1 MEVLRLVAAATVN
14 SRTLRLT
21 QPHTVQEVRVERN
34 VREGFA
40 VVEPTLA
47 SICHADLR
55 YFGGNR
61 KPEVLARK
69 LPMAL
74 LHEGIGVV
82 VESRAAGIDQGQRV
96 VIVPY
101 VPGYLLQ
108 NVQPE
113 QCCPACRGEIED
125 NYCSHSEFL
134 GSGTD
139 GIAQS
144 RLVLPEPCLIPIPD
158 SVSDEIAVL
167 AELCSVS
174 YRALRGVAHLLDRAR
189 VAVFGDGPVG
199 YLTAAMLH
207 HAFGVG
213 SDRLTVFGAI
223 REKLDEFTFA
233 ATEMVQTYDFSA
245 GDKVD
250 IVVECTGGRFSES
263 ALNQGIDILKY
274 GGHLIAMGVSEE
286 LVPINTRDV
295 LEKGIT
301 IHGSS
306 RSSDKDFREVLKVMV
321 EPDCQETLRRLIP
334 ERFVEVNQADDLAG
348 AMESALAHR
357 DWKKTYLDFHW

>member
-1 MEVLRLVAAATVN
+1 MATSAATVH

-21 QPHTVQEVRVERN
+21 QPYTVQEMFIERG
-34 VREGFA
+34 VKEGFV
-40 VVEPTLA
+40 VVEPTIA

-55 YFGGNR
+55 YFGGQR

-74 LHEGIGVV
+74 LHEGIGTIVG
-82 VESRAAGIDQGQRV
+82 SNSQPFTHGQRV

-101 VPGYLLQ
+101 VPGYLLHGLR
-108 NVQPE
+108 PE
-113 QCCPACRGEIED
+113 ECCPACRGEIED
-125 NYCSHSEFL
+125 NYCSRSEFL

-144 RLVLPEPCLIPIPD
+144 RLVLPEQCVIPIPD

-174 YRALRGVAHLLDRAR
+174 YRALRGVRHLLDKAK

-207 HAFGVG
+207 HAYKI
-213 SDRLTVFGAI
+213 DRHRLTVFGAI
-223 REKLDEFTFA
+223 QEKLDEFTFA
-233 ATEMVQTYDFSA
+233 ETRMVQSYDFAA
-245 GDKVD
+245 GDKAD

-263 ALNQGIDILKY
+263 ALNQGIDLLKP
-274 GGHLIAMGVSEE
+274 GGHLIAMGVSED
-286 LVPINTRDV
+286 LIPINTRDI

-301 IHGSS
+301 FHGSS
-306 RSSDKDFREVLKVMV
+306 RSSDKDFREVLHVM
-321 EPDCQETLRRLIP
+321 EQEDCQVTLRRLVP
-334 ERFVEVNQADDLAG
+334 DQHTVVSKADDLAG

>member
-1 MEVLRLVAAATVN
+1 MGVTTKETETVH
-14 SRTLRLT
+14 SRTFRLT
-21 QPHTVQEVRVERN
+21 EPHVVQELMVDRSVRS
-34 VREGFA
+34 GF
-40 VVEPTLA
+40 VVIEPTLA

-55 YFGGNR
+55 YFGGHR
-61 KPEVLARK
+61 KPEVLAKK

-74 LHEGIGVV
+74 LHEGIGTVV
-82 VESRAAGIDQGQRV
+82 GGASAKLPIGQKV

-101 VPGYLLQ
+101 LPGYLLHGLE
-108 NVQPE
+108 PE
-113 QCCPACRGEIED
+113 QCCPACRGEIAD
-125 NYCSHSEFL
+125 NYCSRGGFL

-144 RLVLPEPCLIPIPD
+144 RLVLPELCAIPIPA
-158 SVSDEIAVL
+158 SIPDEIAVL
-167 AELCSVS
+167 SELCSVS
-174 YRALRGVAHLLDRAR
+174 FRALRAVRDKLGEAR

-207 HAFGVG
+207 HAFGV
-213 SDRLTVFGAI
+213 DRNRLTVFGAI
-223 REKLDEFTFA
+223 REKLDQFTFA
-233 ATEMVQTYDFSA
+233 TTEMVQSYDFRSGGSKA
-245 GDKVD
+245 D

-263 ALNQGIDILKY
+263 AINQGIDLLKY

-306 RSSDKDFREVLKVMV
+306 RSSDKDFRDVLQVM
-321 EPDCQETLRRLIP
+321 EDADCQSTLRKLLP
-334 ERFVEVNQADDLAG
+334 DAYTAVSTGDDFAK

-357 DWKKTYLDFHW
+357 DWRKTLLDFHW

>member
-1 MEVLRLVAAATVN
+1 MAAKTTETVH
-14 SRTLRLT
+14 SHTLRLT
-21 QPHTVQEVRVERN
+21 QPHVIQSYDIEREVRK
-34 VREGFA
+34 GFV

-55 YFGGNR
+55 YFGGLR
-61 KPEVLARK
+61 KPEVLAKK

-74 LHEGIGVV
+74 LHEGIGTVV
-82 VESRAAGIDQGQRV
+82 GGNGVHLTEGERV

-101 VPGYLLQ
+101 LPGYLL
-108 NVQPE
+108 NDMQPE
-113 QCCPACRGEIED
+113 QCCPACRGEIAD
-125 NYCSHSEFL
+125 NYCSHGGFL

-139 GIAQS
+139 GIAQ
-144 RLVLPEPCLIPIPD
+144 RRIVLPEPCVIPIPEA
-158 SVSDEIAVL
+158 VSNEIAVL

-174 YRALRGVAHLLDRAR
+174 YRALRAVAPLLDKAR

-207 HAFGVG
+207 HAFRIDR
-213 SDRLTVFGAI
+213 DRLTVFGAV

-233 ATEMVQTYDFSA
+233 TTEMVQTYDFQA
-245 GDKVD
+245 GEQVD
-250 IVVECTGGRFSES
+250 VVVECTGGRFSES
-263 ALNQGIDILKY
+263 AINQGIDILKR
-274 GGHLIAMGVSEE
+274 GGHLIAMGVSED

-306 RSSDKDFREVLKVMV
+306 RSSASDFHEVLRVM
-321 EPDCQETLRRLIP
+321 ENTDCQDTLKRLVPDEFIGVSKA
-334 ERFVEVNQADDLAG
+334 EDLAG
-348 AMESALAHR
+348 AMDSALAHR

>member
-1 MEVLRLVAAATVN
+1 MATAAAKVN

-21 QPHTVQEVRVERN
+21 QPYTVQELLVERG
-34 VREGFA
+34 VREGFV
-40 VVEPTLA
+40 VVEPTIA

-55 YFGGNR
+55 YFGGHR

-74 LHEGIGVV
+74 LHEGIGTVV
-82 VESRAAGIDQGQRV
+82 GSHSQQFTQGQRV

-101 VPGYLLQ
+101 VPGYLLRGL
-108 NVQPE
+108 QPE

-125 NYCSHSEFL
+125 NYCSNGQFL

-144 RLVLPEPCLIPIPD
+144 RLVMPEPCLIPIPD
-158 SVSDEIAVL
+158 NVSDDIAVL
-167 AELCSVS
+167 TELCSVS
-174 YRALRGVAHLLDRAR
+174 YRALRGVIPFLDKAR

-207 HAFGVG
+207 HAFQIHR
-213 SDRLTVFGAI
+213 DRLTVFGAI
-223 REKLDEFTFA
+223 QEKLDEFSFA
-233 ATEMVQTYDFSA
+233 ETRMVQSYDFAA

-263 ALNQGIDILKY
+263 AINQGISILKP
-274 GGHLIAMGVSEE
+274 GGHLIAMGVSED
-286 LVPINTRDV
+286 LVPINTRDI

-306 RSSDKDFREVLKVMV
+306 RSSDKDFREVLHVM
-321 EPDCQETLRRLIP
+321 EQEACQATLRRLVP
-334 ERFVEVNQADDLAG
+334 DQFTVVSKADDLAG

>member
-1 MEVLRLVAAATVN
+1 MS

-21 QPHTVQEVRVERN
+21 EPHIVQELFVERGL
-34 VREGFA
+34 REGM
-40 VVEPTLA
+40 VIVEPTIA

-55 YFGGNR
+55 YFGGLR
-61 KPEVLARK
+61 KPEILARK

-74 LHEGIGVV
+74 LHEGIGRVV
-82 VESRAAGIDQGQRV
+82 GGSSELLRIGQRV

-101 VPGYLLQ
+101 VPGYLLHGIR
-108 NVQPE
+108 PE
-113 QCCPACRGEIED
+113 ECCPACRGEIED
-125 NYCSHSEFL
+125 NYCSRGVFL

-144 RLVLPEPCLIPIPD
+144 RLVLPEPCVIPVPD
-158 SVSDEIAVL
+158 AVSDEIAVL

-174 YRALRGVAHLLDRAR
+174 YRALRGVKPLLDRAK

-207 HAFGVG
+207 HAFHVG
-213 SDRLTVFGAI
+213 TDRLTVFGAI
-223 REKLDEFTFA
+223 REKLDEFDFA
-233 ATEMVQTYDFSA
+233 KTEMVQTYPFSA

-263 ALNQGIDILKY
+263 AINQGIDLLKP
-274 GGHLIAMGVSEE
+274 GGHLIAMGVSED
-286 LVPINTRDV
+286 LVPINTRDI

-301 IHGSS
+301 MHGSS
-306 RSSDKDFREVLKVMV
+306 RSSDKDFREVLKVM
-321 EPDCQETLRRLIP
+321 EREDCQATLRKLVP
-334 ERFVEVNQADDLAG
+334 NQFTVVSKADDLAG

>member
-1 MEVLRLVAAATVN
+1 MGTTTTATVH

-21 QPHTVQEVRVERN
+21 KPHVVQEVLVERS
-34 VREGFA
+34 VPKGFA
-40 VVEPTLA
+40 VVEPTIA

-55 YFGGNR
+55 YFGGHR
-61 KPEVLARK
+61 KPEVLAKK

-74 LHEGIGVV
+74 LHEGIGTVV
-82 VESRAAGIDQGQRV
+82 DGHSVKLALGQRV
-96 VIVPY
+96 VIVPN
-101 VPGYLLQ
+101 VPGYLLHDLE
-108 NVQPE
+108 PE
-113 QCCPACRGEIED
+113 QCCPACRGEIAD
-125 NYCSHSEFL
+125 NYCSRGAFL

-144 RLVLPEPCLIPIPD
+144 RLVLPEECLIPIPD
-158 SVSDEIAVL
+158 SVPDEIAVL

-174 YRALRGVAHLLDRAR
+174 YRALRAVSHMLDHAR
-189 VAVFGDGPVG
+189 IAVFGDGPVG

-213 SDRLTVFGAI
+213 RDRLIVFGAV

-233 ATEMVQTYDFSA
+233 ATEMVQTYDFLSSEKA
-245 GDKVD
+245 D

-263 ALNQGIDILKY
+263 AINQGIDLLKP

-301 IHGSS
+301 IYGSS
-306 RSSDKDFREVLKVMV
+306 RSSILDFKQVLKVM
-321 EPDCQETLRRLIP
+321 EDPDCQNTLKSLLP
-334 ERFVEVNQADDLAG
+334 EQYTVVSQADDFAG

-357 DWKKTYLDFHW
+357 EWKKTILDFHW

>member
-1 MEVLRLVAAATVN
+1 MNTVTTKTVQ

-21 QPHTVQEVRVERN
+21 EPHVVQELLVERKL
-34 VREGFA
+34 RDGFVA
-40 VVEPTLA
+40 VEPTIA

-61 KPEVLARK
+61 KPEILARK

-74 LHEGIGVV
+74 LHEGIGII
-82 VESRAAGIDQGQRV
+82 VEGGSSKLSPGQRV

-101 VPGYLLQ
+101 LPGYLLHGIE
-108 NVQPE
+108 PE
-113 QCCPACRGEIED
+113 ECCPACRGEIPD
-125 NYCSHSEFL
+125 NYCSRGEFL

-144 RLVLPEPCLIPIPD
+144 RLVLPEACVIPIPD
-158 SVSDEIAVL
+158 TVSDEIAVL

-174 YRALRGVAHLLDRAR
+174 YRALRCVKPLLGKAR

-207 HAFGVG
+207 HAFGVNR
-213 SDRLTVFGAI
+213 DRLTVFGAV
-223 REKLDEFTFA
+223 REKLDEFDFA
-233 ATEMVQTYDFSA
+233 ATEMVQTYDFAA
-245 GDKVD
+245 GDKAD

-263 ALNQGIDILKY
+263 AINQGIDHLKP
-274 GGHLIAMGVSEE
+274 GGHLIVMGVSEE

-301 IHGSS
+301 IYGSS
-306 RSSDKDFREVLKVMV
+306 RSSERDFRQVLDVM
-321 EPDCQETLRRLIP
+321 EDQECQRTLRKLIP
-334 ERFVEVNQADDLAG
+334 DQYTVVSQADDFAG

-357 DWKKTYLDFHW
+357 DWKKTILDFHW